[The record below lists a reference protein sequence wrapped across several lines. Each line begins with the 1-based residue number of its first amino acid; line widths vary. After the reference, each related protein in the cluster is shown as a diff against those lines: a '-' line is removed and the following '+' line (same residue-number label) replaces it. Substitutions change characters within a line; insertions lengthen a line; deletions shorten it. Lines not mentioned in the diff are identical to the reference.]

1 MLKPLEDRVII
12 AVKDEEE
19 QTVGGIVLAS
29 NAKQKPQT
37 GKVVAVG
44 EGTLTNDG
52 QRIPLSVKVDD
63 EVLYDKYAGSEVEY
77 AGDQY
82 LVLHAKDIMAIVE

>member
-1 MLKPLEDRVII
+1 VLKPLEDRVII

-63 EVLYDKYAGSEVEY
+63 EVLYDKYAGSEVDY
-77 AGDQY
+77 AGASY